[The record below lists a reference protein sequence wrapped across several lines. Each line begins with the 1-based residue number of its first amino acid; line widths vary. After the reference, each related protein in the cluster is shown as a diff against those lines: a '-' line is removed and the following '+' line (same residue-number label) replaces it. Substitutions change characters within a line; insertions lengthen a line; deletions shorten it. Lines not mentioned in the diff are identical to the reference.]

1 MGKTYA
7 VVLPAGGLGRRMGAK
22 LPKQLLELNGKPV
35 YLHSLE
41 TFLEMEE
48 IAEVALAVPAEWKAH
63 FEAEVAARLAPELLQ
78 KLKLVVGGEERWL
91 SVRRGV
97 EALDSGAE
105 FVLVHDVARP
115 FLSKKII
122 AEIFEA
128 LERGP
133 CIVAKACPDT
143 VKVARNGKIERTLD
157 RNTIWLA
164 QTPQCCKISLL
175 KELYQKIDAEPLSF
189 TPTDEASILEHFGE
203 PVYIV
208 QGDSMNDKLTTP
220 EDLARFAQLQTSK
233 NPK

>member
-1 MGKTYA
+1 MSGTYS

-22 LPKQLLELNGKPV
+22 LPKQLLTLGGKPV

-41 TFLEMEE
+41 TFLKMPE
-48 IAEVALAVPAEWKAH
+48 ILEVVLAVPAEWLGH
-63 FEAEVAARLAPELLQ
+63 FETETKARLAPEFLK
-78 KLKLVVGGEERWL
+78 KLKIVVGGAERWL

-97 EALDSGAE
+97 EALASGAD

-115 FLSKKII
+115 FISKKII
-122 AEIFEA
+122 AAIFES

-143 VKVARNGKIERTLD
+143 VKVAQNGKVEKTLD

-164 QTPQCCKISLL
+164 QTPQCCKVSLL
-175 KELYQKIDAEPLSF
+175 KSLYQKIDAEPLSF

-203 PVYIV
+203 TVYIV
-208 QGDSMNDKLTTP
+208 PGDSMNDKLTTP
-220 EDLARFAQLQTSK
+220 EDFARFAERK
-233 NPK
+233 